1 MSRTGMTGKREMDN
15 RFLEHIMS
23 MMKIRWIPVSRTG
36 MTGKREMDNRFLGHI
51 MSMMKIRWI
60 PVLRT
65 GMTGKKGTGMTKKR
79 TLE

>member
-36 MTGKREMDNRFLGHI
+36 MTGK
-51 MSMMKIRWI
+51 
-60 PVLRT
+60 
-65 GMTGKKGTGMTKKR
+65 KGTWMKKKR
-79 TLE
+79 ALE

>member
-1 MSRTGMTGKREMDN
+1 MMKIRCIPVSRTGMTGKREMDN

-23 MMKIRWIPVSRTG
+23 MMKIRC
-36 MTGKREMDNRFLGHI
+36 
-51 MSMMKIRWI
+51 I